1 MAKKVFGC
9 QAIIPKNGLK
19 SMADGGIR
27 VLVDTNELTDD
38 QAAVL
43 FSFKGQE
50 GYFMFAASK
59 PELEDLDI
67 PDVTPEFRGEKTP
80 SQRLRAI
87 LYRLWEQNGASGTFE
102 VYYRTSMEKI
112 MTSLKDKLDD

>member
-9 QAIIPKNGLK
+9 QALIPKHGLR
-19 SMADGGIR
+19 SMGDGGIR
-27 VLVDTNELTDD
+27 VMVDTNELTDEE
-38 QAAVL
+38 AAML

-50 GYFMFAASK
+50 GYFVFAAQK
-59 PELEDLDI
+59 PNVEELDI

-87 LYRLWEQNGASGTFE
+87 LYRLWEQNGATGTFE

-112 MTSLKDKLDD
+112 MTSLKEKLDD